1 LRHRS
6 RTLLTVQTVRTA
18 ITSIT
23 IAYLDRF
30 EAKMAELSQMLAA
43 LKRSLAAEPSLHR
56 KKPKRCPSVC
66 IVVPRNGAERR
77 YTDDA
82 EMPSSCAMVR
92 TDWPSAAI
100 AAMRSGS
107 TRTAVMRAR
116 CNPVRVRS
124 DNEFSLKLGHC
135 GEDVHQPDATK
146 CGIERPHRSIFH
158 TAMASPCAVSPR
170 PSAEQ
175 EPGGCRA
182 AVSCHPRRG
191 EKIGSRSQKTMDQTS
206 RRRRRIVITSLLC
219 KEQGIQAPLAC
230 ITSQT

>member
-1 LRHRS
+1 M
-6 RTLLTVQTVRTA
+6 TVQTVRTA

-56 KKPKRCPSVC
+56 KKPKRCPSVHC
-66 IVVPRNGAERR
+66 WFHEMARSAGTRMTPKCRVPARWSAPIGLLL
-77 YTDDA
+77 
-82 EMPSSCAMVR
+82 PSQQCG
-92 TDWPSAAI
+92 PGQHEP
-100 AAMRSGS
+100 RSL
-107 TRTAVMRAR
+107 RAR

-124 DNEFSLKLGHC
+124 NNEFSLKLGHC

-175 EPGGCRA
+175 ESGGCRA

-206 RRRRRIVITSLLC
+206 RRRRRIAITSLLC

>member
-1 LRHRS
+1 MRHRS

-30 EAKMAELSQMLAA
+30 EAKMAELSQMLASVEAVLSRGTFAAPKKAEAVPQCA
-43 LKRSLAAEPSLHR
+43 LWFHEMARSAGTRMTPKCRVPARWSAPIGLLLPSQQCGPGQHEPRSL
-56 KKPKRCPSVC
+56 
-66 IVVPRNGAERR
+66 
-77 YTDDA
+77 
-82 EMPSSCAMVR
+82 
-92 TDWPSAAI
+92 
-100 AAMRSGS
+100 
-107 TRTAVMRAR
+107 RAR

-124 DNEFSLKLGHC
+124 NNEFSLKLGHC

-175 EPGGCRA
+175 ESGGCRA

-191 EKIGSRSQKTMDQTS
+191 EKIGSRSQKTMDQTKQAATPDCHN
-206 RRRRRIVITSLLC
+206 ITL
-219 KEQGIQAPLAC
+219 
-230 ITSQT
+230 

>member
-1 LRHRS
+1 MARS
-6 RTLLTVQTVRTA
+6 AGTRMTPKCRVPARWSAPIGLL
-18 ITSIT
+18 
-23 IAYLDRF
+23 LP
-30 EAKMAELSQMLAA
+30 SQQCGPAQHEP
-43 LKRSLAAEPSLHR
+43 RSL
-56 KKPKRCPSVC
+56 
-66 IVVPRNGAERR
+66 
-77 YTDDA
+77 
-82 EMPSSCAMVR
+82 
-92 TDWPSAAI
+92 
-100 AAMRSGS
+100 
-107 TRTAVMRAR
+107 RAR
-116 CNPVRVRS
+116 CNPARVRS
-124 DNEFSLKLGHC
+124 NNEFSLKLGHC

-182 AVSCHPRRG
+182 AAYSRRAVSCHPRRG

-206 RRRRRIVITSLLC
+206 RRRRRIAITSLLC